1 MLRVNRFVGV
11 VALSA
16 AVGVVGCG
24 QDDPG
29 MGGDSGGPGTDG
41 GGGTDTGGG
50 ADTGGGGRDG
60 APPADGSGG
69 GGGASCGDFVLAPL
83 DDDPDE
89 GFIDITEFC
98 LEEINMYR
106 AMEDLEPYTIK
117 EDGRCC
123 SALEA
128 RQALMDGTGH
138 NGDYCD
144 WAAQGSAGGGRNPS
158 GTARA
163 SVEWV
168 PRLFWRERG
177 DTFEES
183 GGHYQA
189 MMRPGTREIAC
200 GWYASDRD
208 NHRVMVNYW

>member
-1 MLRVNRFVGV
+1 MRFVFV
-11 VALSA
+11 SLFILATTA
-16 AVGVVGCG
+16 ACG
-24 QDDPG
+24 DDDSST
-29 MGGDSGGPGTDG
+29 DSGTADAGRSDAESTDV
-41 GGGTDTGGG
+41 GGGTDG
-50 ADTGGGGRDG
+50 ALTDTGGEGI
-60 APPADGSGG
+60 
-69 GGGASCGDFVLAPL
+69 SCGDFVLVPL

-89 GFIDITEFC
+89 GYIDITEFC
-98 LEEINMYR
+98 LAEINMYR
-106 AMEDLEPYTIK
+106 AREGLEPYTIK

-123 SALEA
+123 SAQEA
-128 RQALMDGTGH
+128 HQALLDGTAH

-144 WAAQGSAGGGRNPS
+144 WQAQGSAGGGRNPS

-208 NHRVMVNYW
+208 NHKVMVNYW

>member
-1 MLRVNRFVGV
+1 MRLIPLGLFIV
-11 VALSA
+11 LITTT
-16 AVGVVGCG
+16 GCG
-24 QDDPG
+24 DDDG
-29 MGGDSGGPGTDG
+29 HTDGGSTADTGSDTG
-41 GGGTDTGGG
+41 GGGTDAGN
-50 ADTGGGGRDG
+50 D
-60 APPADGSGG
+60 DGSAADAGDG
-69 GGGASCGDFVLAPL
+69 EGVSCGDFTLVPL

-89 GFIDITEFC
+89 GYIDITEFC
-98 LEEINMYR
+98 LAEINMYR
-106 AMEDLEPYTIK
+106 AMEGLEPYTIK
-117 EDGRCC
+117 EDGLCC
-123 SALEA
+123 SAQEA
-128 RQALMDGTGH
+128 HQALIDDTAH

-144 WAAQGSAGGGRNPS
+144 WQAQGSAGGGRNPS

-200 GWYASDRD
+200 GWYAADRD
-208 NHRVMVNYW
+208 NHKVMVNYW